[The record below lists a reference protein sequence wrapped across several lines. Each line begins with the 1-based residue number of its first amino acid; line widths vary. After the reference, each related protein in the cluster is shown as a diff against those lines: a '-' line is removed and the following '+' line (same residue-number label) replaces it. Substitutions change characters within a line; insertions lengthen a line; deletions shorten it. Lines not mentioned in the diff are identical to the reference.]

1 MAASV
6 DILMI
11 TYERPQYVALS
22 LPRLLESCDDDARVW
37 LWHNGGD
44 EDTLA
49 MVSSYAEDPRVRAF
63 HHSPENVGL
72 RAPTNWLWEQSTADF
87 VSKVDD
93 DCLVDP
99 QWLATLRATHADSPD
114 LGVAGSW
121 RFYDEDF
128 DERALRKVIALGN
141 GERLMRHPWVQGS
154 GYLAKRTMVEQVGLL
169 GDGQSFTQWCLAGAR
184 RGWVNG
190 WAFPF
195 VHEEH
200 MDDPRSP
207 YTIYT
212 DDEAFRRWLPL
223 SARATGVQTVS
234 AWTEQMR
241 RSARILQ
248 TWSADPRQYGGWRQ
262 ALRQV
267 RRRIER
273 VLTGRQKW

>member
-1 MAASV
+1 
-6 DILMI
+6 
-11 TYERPQYVALS
+11 
-22 LPRLLESCDDDARVW
+22 
-37 LWHNGGD
+37 
-44 EDTLA
+44 
-49 MVSSYAEDPRVRAF
+49 
-63 HHSPENVGL
+63 
-72 RAPTNWLWEQSTADF
+72 
-87 VSKVDD
+87 
-93 DCLVDP
+93 
-99 QWLATLRATHADSPD
+99 
-114 LGVAGSW
+114 
-121 RFYDEDF
+121 
-128 DERALRKVIALGN
+128 
-141 GERLMRHPWVQGS
+141 
-154 GYLAKRTMVEQVGLL
+154 
-169 GDGQSFTQWCLAGAR
+169 
-184 RGWVNG
+184 
-190 WAFPF
+190 
-195 VHEEH
+195 

>member
-22 LPRLLESCDDDARVW
+22 LPRLLESCDDDAGVF
-37 LWHNGGD
+37 LWHNGND
-44 EDTLA
+44 QETLA
-49 MVSSYAEDPRVRAF
+49 TVSSYAEDPRVRAF

-99 QWLATLRATHADSPD
+99 QWLATLRATHADSPEV
-114 LGVAGSW
+114 GVAGSW

-128 DERALRKVIALGN
+128 DERALRKVITLAN
-141 GERLMRHPWVQGS
+141 GRRLMRHPWVQGS

-207 YTIYT
+207 FTIYT

-223 SARATGVQTVS
+223 SARATGVQTV
-234 AWTEQMR
+234 ADWTDQMR

-248 TWSADPRQYGGWRQ
+248 TWSPDPRQYSGWRQ
-262 ALRQV
+262 RARQV
-267 RRRIER
+267 RRRVER
-273 VLTGRQKW
+273 MLTGRQKW